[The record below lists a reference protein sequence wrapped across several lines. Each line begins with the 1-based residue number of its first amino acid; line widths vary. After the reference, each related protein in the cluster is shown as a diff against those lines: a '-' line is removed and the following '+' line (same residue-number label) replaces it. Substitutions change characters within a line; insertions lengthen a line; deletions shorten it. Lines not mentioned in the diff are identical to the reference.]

1 MKKLMLSLCLLMTF
15 LINDL
20 SAQNKVNESFKQ
32 PINERIA
39 QFFDATAKKDWMG
52 VLDLTYDSLFN
63 LVPKE
68 QMAMLFQQMEA
79 EGMEINMGKFEVVD
93 FIGQVDTKDKHFVN
107 INYAMELGM
116 KFSGE
121 SFSDE
126 NVMNYMKTTFE
137 TTYGAENVD
146 YNKEESSF
154 LIKANKN
161 LFAIAPLKTQEWK
174 FLENNAEQQVILSQI
189 IPEEVR
195 KSFE

>member
-1 MKKLMLSLCLLMTF
+1 MLTLCL
-15 LINDL
+15 IAAISVNNL
-20 SAQNKVNESFKQ
+20 SAQVKVEESFKQ

-39 QFFDATAKKDWMG
+39 LFFNATAQKDWMG

-68 QMAMLFQQMEA
+68 QMAMLFEQMEA

-116 KFSGE
+116 KFSGP

-126 NVMNYMKTTFE
+126 NVMNYMKTSFE
-137 TTYGAENVD
+137 TTYGAENVTF
-146 YNKEESSF
+146 NKEEKSF
-154 LIKANKN
+154 LIKADKN
-161 LFAIAPLKTQEWK
+161 LYAIAPLKTQEWK
-174 FLENNAEQQVILSQI
+174 FLENNAEQQMILSQI